1 MEDLAILVDFISIV
15 SYFKL
20 QLLTTNMYQD

>member
-15 SYFKL
+15 SYSKL
-20 QLLTTNMYQD
+20 QFLTIDMYQD